1 MTGVCGVFILV
12 DVVVF
17 SDCDCDGV
25 IWYCIYKSVFVVN
38 LVAALSTCMLL
49 KFNITCA
56 FSIAIII
63 MYAIMFVL

>member
-25 IWYCIYKSVFVVN
+25 TWYCKKNVF
-38 LVAALSTCMLL
+38 LL
-49 KFNITCA
+49 CLNFSSYMHI